1 MNFDTFKP
9 GSLVTLRD
17 RPWIVMPSEDNDLF
31 LVKPLGGTEEEITGI
46 YIPLAN
52 QADLPK
58 SYNFKKPDK
67 NDLGDFYSAKL
78 LYNAARLSFRQ
89 AAGPFRCLGK
99 LSFRPRSY
107 QMVPLI
113 MALKLPIIRLLIADD
128 VGVGKTVEALLIA
141 KELYE
146 RREIKR
152 FAIVCLPHLCD
163 QWQEEL
169 KSKFGIEAVI
179 IRSGTVTQLERKI
192 RADENIFR
200 AFPFQII
207 SIDYIKSG
215 NKRQVFVDHSPEL
228 IIVDE
233 AHTCARPTGAN
244 DTQQLRFRLL
254 NDIAK
259 KKNQHL
265 ILLTATPHS
274 GKQEEFQS
282 LLSLLKKEYETLDVT
297 SSSQEERKELS
308 KNFIQRRRGDVIQ
321 WLKEETQFPTR
332 ISQDIPFPVS
342 KNYGDLLN
350 KVLDYTT
357 NNILVFKGDKRKE
370 RYSYWEALALLR
382 GLMSSPLAGA
392 TMLRKKAEKKKITDE
407 EDDYPTSTELPG
419 QTIFDSELEGDD
431 NLPLGI
437 MQAPE
442 QKEKSESQSLIGFAE
457 ELEALSG
464 IANDNKAKEAL
475 ATVKDWLK
483 EGFSPVVFC
492 RYIPTA
498 HYFGKICK
506 EYFKGKGY
514 KDLIIEVI
522 TSELNDELRREKI
535 NSMNQPDKQRLLI
548 ATDCLS
554 EGINLQE
561 GFNAVLHYDLPW
573 NPNRLEQREGRVD
586 RFGQRK
592 SEVYAGRLYGSN
604 NPVDGLVLD
613 VLIKKSDEIR
623 KTTGISVPLP
633 EDNTSVMSALL
644 EGLLFKE
651 NFRIKQDIK
660 QGSLFDEEQLKQ
672 ITVVHQNIEAAAE
685 REKVS
690 RSIFAQNA
698 IKADKVEK
706 DLAEVDEAIGDV
718 IAVEQFVTEAI
729 KFLSAEIV
737 PFKEGYKLFTT
748 NIPERL
754 RELLPKGKEL
764 LVSFKSPT
772 PLGYNYIGRNHLFV
786 EHLCQLILND
796 AISNK
801 GNHAARTAV
810 IKTTEIN
817 EKIVLFQFRVR
828 NVIAELPQNKEIV
841 AEEMWMWGY
850 KGDLKENKYLEHEEA
865 KALLMTTRATA
876 NMELPEQ
883 EYWLEEELPWIKDE
897 KVFRSITDPYA
908 LKRADHLV
916 NAHLRFRELVSGS
929 KFKVVEPIL
938 PMDVLGIYILTP
950 EKK

>member
-9 GSLVTLRD
+9 GSLVTLRN
-17 RPWIVMPSEDNDLF
+17 RPWIVLPSDDKDLF
-31 LVKPLGGTEEEITGI
+31 LVKPLGGTEEETTGI

-67 NDLGDFYSAKL
+67 TDIGDFYSAKL

-113 MALKLPIIRLLIADD
+113 MALKLPTIRLLIADD

-179 IRSGTVTQLERKI
+179 IRSGTVTQLERQI

-233 AHTCARPTGAN
+233 AHTCARPAGAN
-244 DTQQLRFRLL
+244 DSQQLRFRLL
-254 NDIAK
+254 NDISK
-259 KKNQHL
+259 KQNQHL
-265 ILLTATPHS
+265 VLLTATPHS

-282 LLSLLKKEYETLDVT
+282 LLGLLKKDYEKLDVT
-297 SSSQEERKELS
+297 QSSQEERKELS

-332 ISQDIPFPVS
+332 TSHDLPFIES
-342 KNYGDLLN
+342 KAYGDLLN
-350 KVLDYTT
+350 KVLDYAT

-407 EDDYPTSTELPG
+407 EDEYPTSTELSG
-419 QTIFDSELEGDD
+419 QTILDNESENED

-437 MQAPE
+437 IQPTE
-442 QKEKSESQSLIGFAE
+442 EKEKSESQMLLDFAN
-457 ELEALSG
+457 ELESLSG
-464 IANDNKAKEAL
+464 IETDNKVKEAV
-475 ATVKDWLK
+475 ATLKDWLK
-483 EGFSPVVFC
+483 GGFNTVVFC

-498 HYFGKICK
+498 HYIGKICK
-506 EYFKGKGY
+506 EYFKGKEY
-514 KDLIIEVI
+514 KNLIIEVI

-535 NSMNQPDKQRLLI
+535 RSMNQPDTHRLLI

-554 EGINLQE
+554 EGINLQD
-561 GFNAVLHYDLPW
+561 GFSAVLHYDLPW

-586 RFGQRK
+586 RFGQR
-592 SEVYAGRLYGSN
+592 SPEVLAGRLYGSN

-613 VLIKKSDEIR
+613 VLIKKSDAIR

-633 EDNTSVMSALL
+633 EDNNSVMSALL

-651 NFRIKQDIK
+651 NFRIKQDVQ

-672 ITVVHQNIEAAAE
+672 ITIVHQNIEAAAE
-685 REKVS
+685 REKIS

-718 IAVEQFVTEAI
+718 SAVEQFVTEAI
-729 KFLSAEIV
+729 KFLDADIK

-754 RELLPKGKEL
+754 RELLPKGNEL
-764 LVSFKSPT
+764 LVSFQSPT

-786 EHLCQLILND
+786 EHLCQHILND

-810 IKTTEIN
+810 IKTN
-817 EKIVLFQFRVR
+817 EVKEKTVLFQFRVR
-828 NVIAELPQNKEIV
+828 NVIAELLQNKEIV

-850 KGDLKENKYLEHEEA
+850 KGILNENKYLEHTEA
-865 KALLMTTRATA
+865 KALLMTTKATA
-876 NMELPEQ
+876 NMELQEQ
-883 EYWLEEELPWIKDE
+883 EYWLGEELPWIVDE
-897 KVFRSITDPYA
+897 KKFRSITDPYA
-908 LKRADHLV
+908 LKRAAHLV

-938 PMDVLGIYILTP
+938 PMDVLGIYILLP
-950 EKK
+950 ETK

>member
-17 RPWIVMPSEDNDLF
+17 RPWIVMPSDDKNLF
-31 LVKPLGGTEEEITGI
+31 LVKPLGGTEEETTGI

-52 QADLPK
+52 QTDLPY
-58 SYNFKKPDK
+58 SFNFKKPDK
-67 NDLGDFYSAKL
+67 ADLGDFYSAKL

-113 MALKLPIIRLLIADD
+113 MALKLPTIRLLIADD

-141 KELYE
+141 KELFE

-215 NKRQVFVDHSPEL
+215 NKRQVFVDHCPEL

-233 AHTCARPTGAN
+233 AHTCARPMGAN

-254 NDIAK
+254 NEIATK
-259 KKNQHL
+259 QNQHL
-265 ILLTATPHS
+265 VLITATPHS

-282 LLSLLKKEYETLDVT
+282 LLSLLKKEYETLDVS

-308 KNFIQRRRGDVIQ
+308 KNFIQRRRADVIQ
-321 WLKEETQFPTR
+321 WLKDEPQFPER
-332 ISQDIPFPVS
+332 ISHDIPFPIS
-342 KNYGDLLN
+342 KPYGDLLN

-357 NNILVFKGDKRKE
+357 NNILVYKGDKRKE

-407 EDDYPTSTELPG
+407 EDDYPSSTELSG
-419 QTIFDSELEGDD
+419 QTILDAESEGDD
-431 NLPLGI
+431 NLPLGV

-442 QKEKSESQSLIGFAE
+442 HKGKSETQSLISFAA

-464 IANDNKAKEAL
+464 IEKDNKAKEAL
-475 ATVKDWLK
+475 ATIKDWLK
-483 EGFSPVVFC
+483 DDFSPVVFC

-506 EYFKGKGY
+506 EYFTGRAY
-514 KDLIIEVI
+514 KDVIIEVI

-535 NSMNQPDKQRLLI
+535 SSMNQPDKKRLLI

-592 SEVYAGRLYGSN
+592 SEVHTGRLYGSN

-613 VLIKKSDEIR
+613 VLIKKSDAIR

-651 NFRIKQDIK
+651 NFRIKQDIQ

-718 IAVEQFVTEAI
+718 VAVEQFVTEAI
-729 KFLSAEIV
+729 KFLSADIT

-748 NIPERL
+748 NIPQRL
-754 RELLPKGKEL
+754 RELLPKGNEI

-810 IKTTEIN
+810 IKTNEIK
-817 EKIVLFQFRVR
+817 EKTVLFQFRVR

-850 KGDLKENKYLEHEEA
+850 SGDLKDNKYLEHEDA
-865 KALLMTTRATA
+865 KALLMNTKATA

-883 EYWLEEELPWIKDE
+883 EYWLDEELPWIKDE
-897 KVFRSITDPYA
+897 KKFRSITDTYA

-916 NAHLRFRELVSGS
+916 NAHLRFRELISGS

-950 EKK
+950 ENN